1 MTTTETLITAYAA
14 PAGTG
19 ERIWIVGDT
28 LTFKAT
34 AETTGGTLTAIECE
48 AAPGGG
54 PPPHLHENED
64 ESFYV
69 LDGQFEILVGDELL
83 RAGPGDYAFVPRG
96 TVHRFANVGDAVGR
110 LLILFTPGGLE
121 QFFRLG
127 RGAGQRR
134 RPRAASGCGRDC
146 PHRVRGRALR
156 TSDRAMPAADP
167 HVRESIRPLAQIAPG
182 AGGDSRGSAWT
193 SR

>member
-1 MTTTETLITAYAA
+1 MRLGLTLRCMTTTETLITAYAS
-14 PAGTG
+14 PAGSG

-54 PPPHLHENED
+54 PPPHIHENED

-69 LDGQFEILVGDELL
+69 LDGEFEILLGDELL

-96 TVHRFANVGDAVGR
+96 TVHRFANVGDDVGR
-110 LLILFTPGGLE
+110 ILILFTPGGLE
-121 QFFRLG
+121 QFFRT
-127 RGAGQRR
+127 AGT
-134 RPRAASGCGRDC
+134 PA
-146 PHRVRGRALR
+146 
-156 TSDRAMPAADP
+156 TSDAPAPPVDAA
-167 HVRESIRPLAQIAPG
+167 EIARTDAAAARHG
-182 AGGDSRGSAWT
+182 LRIT
-193 SR
+193 R

>member
-1 MTTTETLITAYAA
+1 MHAGLTLGCMTTTETLITAYAS
-14 PAGTG
+14 PTGTG

-54 PPPHLHENED
+54 PPPHIHENED

-69 LDGQFEILVGDELL
+69 LDGRFEILLGDKLL

-96 TVHRFANVGDAVGR
+96 TVHRFANVGDDVGR
-110 LLILFTPGGLE
+110 ILILFTPGGLE
-121 QFFRLG
+121 QFFRT
-127 RGAGQRR
+127 AGT
-134 RPRAASGCGRDC
+134 PAASDA
-146 PHRVRGRALR
+146 PAPPVNAAEIVRTDAAAARHGLR
-156 TSDRAMPAADP
+156 ITR
-167 HVRESIRPLAQIAPG
+167 
-182 AGGDSRGSAWT
+182 
-193 SR
+193 

>member
-96 TVHRFANVGDAVGR
+96 TVHRFANVGDEVGR

-121 QFFRLG
+121 QFFRS
-127 RGAGQRR
+127 AGV
-134 RPRAASGCGRDC
+134 PASGDGLA
-146 PHRVRGRALR
+146 PPVNAAEIAR
-156 TSDRAMPAADP
+156 TESAAA
-167 HVRESIRPLAQIAPG
+167 RYGLQIA
-182 AGGDSRGSAWT
+182 
-193 SR
+193 